1 MPIRKD
7 EVEHSADHQ
16 LAKEDVQT
24 VEAPPNGHISPK
36 GPVGV
41 GKHAEQK
48 TGSEDISDTPSV
60 TSA

>member
-1 MPIRKD
+1 MPIQKD

-24 VEAPPNGHISPK
+24 VEAQQNGHTSPK
-36 GPVGV
+36 ENAGV
-41 GKHAEQK
+41 GKDVMRT

>member
-24 VEAPPNGHISPK
+24 VEAQKNGHTSAK
-36 GPVGV
+36 ETDGV
-41 GKHAEQK
+41 GKDVMRT
-48 TGSEDISDTPSV
+48 TGSEDISDAPSV
-60 TSA
+60 ASA